1 MGTASCVVWL
11 PRSLWKARSAM
22 MSTAPPLLLNREQV
36 ERLLI
41 YMQEYRRSA
50 LTNMPPTQERNTT
63 LRLVQA
69 LQGKLLALVD
79 QEQPQVHLLLT
90 KEEAT
95 SLKAMAKSLLLLYGG
110 KTDSSD
116 RAMAV
121 AGIGKLYA

>member
-1 MGTASCVVWL
+1 
-11 PRSLWKARSAM
+11 M

-50 LTNMPPTQERNTT
+50 LTSMPPTQERNTV
-63 LRLVQA
+63 LRLIQT
-69 LQGKLLALVD
+69 LQGKLLILLD
-79 QEQPQVHLLLT
+79 QEQPQVHLPLS
-90 KEEAT
+90 KEEVTA
-95 SLKAMAKSLLLLYGG
+95 LKAMAKSLLLLYGG

-121 AGIGKLYA
+121 ADIGKLYAYLKQTYG